1 MNNHTG
7 GLLSFD
13 TPEIFTFLFIMLGPI
28 KLLVPFAKITKSSTE
43 AERRSL
49 ALQGTFLATLTVIAA
64 SFVGVRI
71 LAKWG
76 VAPGSLAV
84 AGGIL
89 FFLVALGMVLKPYT
103 EHEGAGAPHPAA
115 PVEGAPAAA
124 GPPVKAMVRELVP
137 NIVTP
142 YGIAAVILL
151 GTLMPDS
158 SWSILGILLGIMALD
173 LAAMIFART
182 LLRVVGFPL
191 QILSTVMGVLQV
203 ALSVQMVVYGIRLLL
218 MEKFGVT
225 FPPS

>member
-218 MEKFGVT
+218 TERFGVT
-225 FPPS
+225 FPTM

>member
-1 MNNHTG
+1 
-7 GLLSFD
+7 
-13 TPEIFTFLFIMLGPI
+13 
-28 KLLVPFAKITKSSTE
+28 
-43 AERRSL
+43 
-49 ALQGTFLATLTVIAA
+49 
-64 SFVGVRI
+64 
-71 LAKWG
+71 
-76 VAPGSLAV
+76 
-84 AGGIL
+84 
-89 FFLVALGMVLKPYT
+89 
-103 EHEGAGAPHPAA
+103 
-115 PVEGAPAAA
+115 
-124 GPPVKAMVRELVP
+124 MVRELVP

>member
-1 MNNHTG
+1 MNHHAG
-7 GLLSFD
+7 GLFSFD
-13 TPEIFTFLFIMLGPI
+13 PQEIFTFLFIMLGPI

>member
-1 MNNHTG
+1 
-7 GLLSFD
+7 
-13 TPEIFTFLFIMLGPI
+13 
-28 KLLVPFAKITKSSTE
+28 
-43 AERRSL
+43 
-49 ALQGTFLATLTVIAA
+49 
-64 SFVGVRI
+64 
-71 LAKWG
+71 
-76 VAPGSLAV
+76 
-84 AGGIL
+84 
-89 FFLVALGMVLKPYT
+89 VLKPYT